1 MYPPTWCR
9 CSFLSHSWSEGV
21 GFLLLLTYQNGILNY
36 DHLRESI
43 FKIYCDEISDWE
55 VGLVHEM
62 LPTKA

>member
-1 MYPPTWCR
+1 MYPPTWYR
-9 CSFLSHSWSEGV
+9 CSFLFHPWSEGV
-21 GFLLLLTYQNGILNY
+21 GFLLLLTYQNEILNY
-36 DHLRESI
+36 GHLRESI